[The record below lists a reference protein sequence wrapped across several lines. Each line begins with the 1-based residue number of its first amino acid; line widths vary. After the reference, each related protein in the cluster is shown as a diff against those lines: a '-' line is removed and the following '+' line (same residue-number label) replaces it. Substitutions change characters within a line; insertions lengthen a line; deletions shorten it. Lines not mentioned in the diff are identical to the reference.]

1 MIESLSVTNFYCF
14 KERTTIS
21 FVAKKERNRVLDNE
35 FCGFSAKNK
44 INILKLIYLL
54 GNNGSGKSKILYAF
68 TTLKYLITN
77 IRERDDELLRYKPF
91 AFDEVC
97 LNTPSI
103 IEMVYHI
110 DDKRFLY
117 VMEWDKYA
125 IHRESLKELKGKNEV
140 ELFSRWYDGE
150 DELVKVDFMPRMQIN
165 DDEAYLI
172 RTTLLKNNSLLSV
185 IAKTNISHNL
195 IKSQFSFF
203 SNCIQKVVF

>member
-91 AFDEVC
+91 AFDDVC
-97 LNTPSI
+97 LNTPSKI
-103 IEMVYHI
+103 ALWIADI
-110 DDKRFLY
+110 PATLY
-117 VMEWDKYA
+117 VNA
-125 IHRESLKELKGKNEV
+125 
-140 ELFSRWYDGE
+140 
-150 DELVKVDFMPRMQIN
+150 
-165 DDEAYLI
+165 
-172 RTTLLKNNSLLSV
+172 SV
-185 IAKTNISHNL
+185 
-195 IKSQFSFF
+195 
-203 SNCIQKVVF
+203 